1 MPVELERYREEHT
14 RIYTLLRE
22 AKEASLG
29 TREGLERLM
38 SARDMLLSHLEG
50 EDREFYPALRK
61 AAEKDAQLVRAL
73 DVLEDDIKDVSRI
86 AREFFARCCPEG
98 GGLDFVRE
106 FGTFF
111 IMFMERAAK
120 EENVLFPEYE
130 RLAGQGETDPGK
142 YAFRPF

>member
-1 MPVELERYREEHT
+1 MSVELERYREEHT

-29 TREGLERLM
+29 TREGIEKLM
-38 SARDMLLSHLEG
+38 SARDILLSHLEG
-50 EDREFYPALRK
+50 EDRDFYSALRK
-61 AAEKDAQLVRAL
+61 ASEKDVQLVLAL
-73 DVLEDDIKDVSRI
+73 DVLEEDIKDVSRI
-86 AREFFARCCPEG
+86 AREFFARCCPED
-98 GGLDFVRE
+98 GGLDVVRD

-130 RLAGQGETDPGK
+130 RLAVQGGTN
-142 YAFRPF
+142 A